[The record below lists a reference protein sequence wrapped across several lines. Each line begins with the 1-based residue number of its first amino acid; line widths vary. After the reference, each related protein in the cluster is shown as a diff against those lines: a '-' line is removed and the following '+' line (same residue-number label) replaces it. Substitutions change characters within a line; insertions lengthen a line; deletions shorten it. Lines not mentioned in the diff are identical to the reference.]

1 MSRFKG
7 WTGSA
12 VSKYAIEQQKEHE
25 KKEEKPK
32 KQNFDYVSKITIALK
47 RASLEYETEYK
58 FIKDRRFRFDI
69 ALPKYQIAI
78 EFEGGIFARGR
89 HTRPLGYANDCKK
102 YNLATMHGWKLL
114 RYTPMDAKKANWTDN
129 IVDDVKR
136 IIDEKKLK
144 KKTM

>member
-25 KKEEKPK
+25 NKKPK
-32 KQNFDYVSKITIALK
+32 KHNFDYVAKITSALDK
-47 RASLEYETEYK
+47 AKLEYQTEYK

-78 EFEGGIFARGR
+78 EFEGGIFAQGR

-114 RYTPMDAKKANWTDN
+114 RYTPMDAKKSNWTSKVVED
-129 IVDDVKR
+129 IKQ
-136 IIDEKKLK
+136 IIEQKN
-144 KKTM
+144 